1 MLRIWRGTAIAA
13 MAVMVG
19 LLLAGQPGHAQG
31 DSPLIP
37 TSADLAGTVLIS
49 AGTYTVG
56 RDDGPADE
64 RPAHQ
69 VALDAFRIAQ
79 YEVTNAQFAA
89 HLNALN
95 LKPLQD
101 FAPGRA
107 SLADFAAA
115 DGGKFVEGDGRYPII
130 ALDDE
135 NVRIGYAGGKFY
147 VTAGYELHPVA
158 ETTWRGASDYC
169 VAQGGRLPTEAE
181 WEAAVRGRAE
191 RLYPWGAEL
200 PTPERAIYGRRTD
213 DTAPVGSV
221 PAGATPEG
229 LYDMAGSLAEWTSS
243 LYRPYPYIADDG
255 REVPGDLSV
264 RVTRGGD
271 YVFDSAPEQLTTT
284 FRAGFSRAP
293 EDGHRHI
300 GLRCVFPTE

>member
-1 MLRIWRGTAIAA
+1 MLNRWRGAAIV
-13 MAVMVG
+13 AVALVNSM
-19 LLLAGQPGHAQG
+19 LLGGQPGFAQG
-31 DSPLIP
+31 DGTPAADSP
-37 TSADLAGTVLIS
+37 DVAGTVLIS
-49 AGTYTVG
+49 AGTYTLG
-56 RDDGPADE
+56 RNDGPADE
-64 RPAHQ
+64 RPVHQ
-69 VALDAFRIAQ
+69 VTLDAFRIAQ
-79 YEVTNAQFAA
+79 YEVTNEQFAA
-89 HLNALN
+89 YLNALGP
-95 LKPLQD
+95 KPLRD

-107 SLADFAAA
+107 SLSDFAAE

-135 NVRIGYAGGKFY
+135 NVRIGYAAGKFY
-147 VTAGYELHPVA
+147 VTAGYELHPIA
-158 ETTWRGASDYC
+158 ETTWRGARDYC
-169 VAQGGRLPTEAE
+169 LAQGGRLPTEAE
-181 WEAAVRGRAE
+181 WEAAARGQTE

-200 PTPERAIYGRRTD
+200 PTAARAIFGRRTD
-213 DTAPVGSV
+213 DTAPVGSL

-243 LYRPYPYIADDG
+243 LYLPYPYDAADG
-255 REVPGDLSV
+255 RESPDDLGE

-300 GLRCVFPTE
+300 GLRCVFPAE